1 MSEADKAFTGSIAET
16 YDRYMGPMLFEPF
29 AAELAGRFAGF
40 EGAILETAAGTGR
53 LTRALAQSAPAATI
67 MATDLNEP
75 MLAYGAG
82 VVDAP
87 NVAWQQAD
95 AQSLPFQAASFD
107 AVVCQFGVMFLPNKV
122 AGFAEARRVLKPG
135 GRYVFSVWGPIEANE
150 LTTVAQ
156 RALEALLPDD
166 PPGFYARVPFAF
178 HDPGEIRLWLQAAG
192 FGDVKAETVTL
203 DTGSPSALA
212 AATGLVMGSPVRT
225 EIEGR
230 HPGRLDDAVRAAARA
245 LTKRFGAG
253 EVVGRGQALV
263 VTASA

>member
-1 MSEADKAFTGSIAET
+1 MSEADKAFTGSIAEV

-29 AAELAGRFAGF
+29 GRELAGRFSGF

-53 LTRALAQSAPAATI
+53 LTRALAEAAPAATI
-67 MATDLNEP
+67 TATDLNEP
-75 MLAYGAG
+75 MLAHAAGIVGAR
-82 VVDAP
+82 
-87 NVAWQQAD
+87 NVAWRQAD
-95 AQSLPFQAASFD
+95 AQSLPFEAASFD

-135 GRYVFSVWGPIEANE
+135 GRYVFSVWGPIEEND
-150 LTTVAQ
+150 LTIVAQ

-178 HDPGEIRLWLQAAG
+178 HDPGELRLWLQAAG
-192 FGDVKAETVTL
+192 FGEIETETTTL
-203 DTGSPSALA
+203 DTCSPSALA

-225 EIEGR
+225 EIEAR

-245 LTKRFGAG
+245 LTRRFGEG
-253 EVVGRGQALV
+253 QVVGRGQALV
-263 VTASA
+263 VTAET